1 MQNGVVA
8 RYHSTT
14 AMQDGYTEEIAIIR
28 YPNGKFYNHYGF
40 DEELGM
46 GAATA
51 GPFDSLEDA
60 RQALQA
66 HRPDAQ
72 EVEVQE
78 QKTERETQPLEP
90 MLLQTKT
97 STTPLRKN
105 TPIPW

>member
-8 RYHSTT
+8 RYHSAT
-14 AMQDGYTEEIAIIR
+14 AMRDGYTEEIAIIR

-60 RQALQA
+60 QQALHA

-72 EVEVQE
+72 EVKVQE
-78 QKTERETQPLEP
+78 QRTEPEQQVLAAMQIAAQSEYNAA
-90 MLLQTKT
+90 KEG
-97 STTPLRKN
+97 
-105 TPIPW
+105 